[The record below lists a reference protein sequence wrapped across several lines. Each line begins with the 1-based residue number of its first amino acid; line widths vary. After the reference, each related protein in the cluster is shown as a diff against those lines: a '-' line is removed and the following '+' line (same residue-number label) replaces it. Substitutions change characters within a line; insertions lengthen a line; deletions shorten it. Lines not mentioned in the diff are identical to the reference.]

1 MKKFLFPA
9 FTALMML
16 PSCVSG
22 SSQKDLEDSV
32 AQVDTLMLIE
42 KEILHSDSLRL
53 DSLRRDSAAKAGAK
67 AAAGDSLRI
76 HKDPVTS
83 TRDSVKP
90 SNKNN
95 SK

>member
-9 FTALMML
+9 FTALLML
-16 PSCVSG
+16 TSCVNG
-22 SSQKDLEDSV
+22 SSPKDLEDSV

-42 KEILHSDSLRL
+42 KEILHADSLRL
-53 DSLRRDSAAKAGAK
+53 DTLRRDSAAKAGAK
-67 AAAGDSLRI
+67 STAADSLRKL
-76 HKDPVTS
+76 KDPNTS

-90 SNKNN
+90 SNMDN